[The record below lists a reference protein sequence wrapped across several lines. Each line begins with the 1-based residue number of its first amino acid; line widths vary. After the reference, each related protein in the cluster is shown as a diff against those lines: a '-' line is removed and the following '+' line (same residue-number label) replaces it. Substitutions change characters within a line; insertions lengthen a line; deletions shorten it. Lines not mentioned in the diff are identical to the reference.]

1 MILSQ
6 SYDGGSPL
14 RFDMDSRQLTA
25 PLAIVA
31 VAAPRDREPHQWV
44 SVILLLPVHLDQ
56 LGSIGCRLVDSLRG
70 EPTVEV
76 DEAVPVGVWSRDRD
90 VALWIHVP
98 ASMLFDHDCR
108 R

>member
-14 RFDMDSRQLTA
+14 RFDMDPRYLTA

-44 SVILLLPVHLDQ
+44 SVTLLLPVHLDQ
-56 LGSIGCRLVDSLRG
+56 LGAKGCRLVDRPRVV
-70 EPTVEV
+70 PTVEV
-76 DEAVPVGVWSRDRD
+76 DEAVPVGV
-90 VALWIHVP
+90 
-98 ASMLFDHDCR
+98 CR
-108 R
+108 LVMAM